1 MKLLDDNG
9 QIIHVDISK
18 DIIQHYGKKGMKWGQ
33 IRALKKEFKTLVK
46 ENGGKRTVGYHMA
59 LRESKK
65 NSRIGTALK
74 SKRSLRYRIDRL
86 KEIRDIGD
94 DLNKQLGSLKL
105 TKRDQREIREARKNG
120 KDFAEATKGSI
131 LEEKMNRLVDIA
143 NKRAAK
149 TKIKY

>member
-1 MKLLDDNG
+1 MKLYDNG
-9 QIIHVDISK
+9 ELIHVDSSE
-18 DIIQHYGKKGMKWGQ
+18 DIIKHFGIKGMKWGQ
-33 IRALKKEFKTLVK
+33 RRVLKRELKSLVK
-46 ENGGKRTVGYHMA
+46 ETGGKRTVGYHMA

-65 NSRIGTALK
+65 NSRLGTAFK

-94 DLNKQLGSLKL
+94 DLNKQIGSIKL

-131 LEEKMNRLVDIA
+131 LEEKMERLVNIA

>member
-1 MKLLDDNG
+1 
-9 QIIHVDISK
+9 
-18 DIIQHYGKKGMKWGQ
+18 MKWGQ
-33 IRALKKEFKTLVK
+33 RRTLKKELKTLVK
-46 ENGGKRTVGYHMA
+46 ETGGKRTVGYHMA

-65 NSRIGTALK
+65 NSRLGTAFK

-94 DLNKQLGSLKL
+94 DLNKQIGSIKL

-120 KDFAEATKGSI
+120 RDFANATKGSI
-131 LEEKMNRLVDIA
+131 LEEKMERLVNIA
-143 NKRAAK
+143 NNRAAK